1 LVGTKIHK
9 QDLDMPLLRRHK
21 KIFFISTAVLLTLLT
36 AGAYLLPKLTLI
48 IPIKVDYSRVGA
60 PRVYLLPVD
69 RLIRVSEDIR
79 VVGVR
84 HAGAWFSF
92 ATPFDIEK
100 NYQSEHA
107 QAFLFGNRK
116 SFVVSPQMETER
128 IVKKLLA
135 GRTAENRKMK
145 RLLGEENIASE
156 YAALDLCLTTTPEP
170 VGLSSSMKE
179 LSRTT
184 LMLILKKAFSGLGD
198 VIYRFS
204 LGESKGFQ
212 FGNPATASDVYV
224 YLFSPSDR
232 MFRMKFTS
240 MTQGE
245 IDFFL
250 TSIEFSALPNRT
262 QAGWP
267 STVTRR

>member
-1 LVGTKIHK
+1 
-9 QDLDMPLLRRHK
+9 MPLLRRHK

-156 YAALDLCLTTTPEP
+156 YAALDLCLTTTPAP
-170 VGLSSSMKE
+170 VGLSSSIRE

-212 FGNPATASDVYV
+212 FGNPATATDVYV

-250 TSIEFSALPNRT
+250 TSIEFSTLPNRT
-262 QAGWP
+262 QTG
-267 STVTRR
+267 

>member
-1 LVGTKIHK
+1 
-9 QDLDMPLLRRHK
+9 MPLLRRQK
-21 KIFFISTAVLLTLLT
+21 KIIFIPIAVLLILST
-36 AGAYLLPKLTLI
+36 AGAYLLPKLNLI

-69 RLIRVSEDIR
+69 RVIRVSEENW
-79 VVGVR
+79 VGGVR

-92 ATPFDIEK
+92 TVPFDIEK
-100 NYQSEHA
+100 NYDSEHA

-116 SFVVSPQMETER
+116 SFVVSPQLETER

-135 GRTAENRKMK
+135 GGADESRKMK
-145 RLLGEENIASE
+145 NLLGEENIASE
-156 YAALDLCLTTTPEP
+156 YAALDLCLTTTPTP
-170 VGLSSSMKE
+170 VGLSSSIQE
-179 LSRTT
+179 LSRISV
-184 LMLILKKAFSGLGD
+184 MLILKKAFSGLGD

-204 LGESKGFQ
+204 LVESKGFQ

-224 YLFSPSDR
+224 YLFDPSDR

-250 TSIEFSALPNRT
+250 TSIEFSEPQNR
-262 QAGWP
+262 ARPG
-267 STVTRR
+267 

>member
-1 LVGTKIHK
+1 
-9 QDLDMPLLRRHK
+9 MPLPRHHK
-21 KIFFISTAVLLTLLT
+21 KVVFISIAVLLILLT
-36 AGAYLLPKLTLI
+36 AAAYLLPKLTLI
-48 IPIKVDYSRVGA
+48 IPIKVDYSRVGV

-69 RLIRVSEDIR
+69 RLIRVSEDKQ
-79 VVGVR
+79 VGGVR
-84 HAGAWFSF
+84 HTGAWFSF

-100 NYQSEHA
+100 NFESEHA
-107 QAFLFGNRK
+107 QAFLFDNRK
-116 SFVVSPQMETER
+116 SLVVSPQMETER
-128 IVKKLLA
+128 MVKKLLA
-135 GRTAENRKMK
+135 GGTAENRKMK

-156 YAALDLCLTTTPEP
+156 FAALDLCLTTTPEP
-170 VGLSSSMKE
+170 VGLSSSIKE

-204 LGESKGFQ
+204 LGGSKGFQ
-212 FGNPATASDVYV
+212 FGNPASASEVYV

-250 TSIEFSALPNRT
+250 TSIEFSAPPNRT
-262 QAGWP
+262 QTG
-267 STVTRR
+267 

>member
-1 LVGTKIHK
+1 MIGTKIHK
-9 QDLDMPLLRRHK
+9 QDLDMLLLRRHK
-21 KIFFISTAVLLTLLT
+21 KNIFISIAVLSILST
-36 AGAYLLPKLTLI
+36 AGIYLLPKLTLI

-60 PRVYLLPVD
+60 PRVYLLPVE
-69 RLIRVSEDIR
+69 RLIRVSEDKR
-79 VVGVR
+79 VGGVR
-84 HAGAWFSF
+84 HTGAWFSF
-92 ATPFDIEK
+92 AAPFDIEK
-100 NYQSEHA
+100 NYDSDHA
-107 QAFLFGNRK
+107 QAFLFDNRK
-116 SFVVSPQMETER
+116 SFVVSPQLETER

-135 GRTAENRKMK
+135 GGAAETRKMK

-170 VGLSSSMKE
+170 VGLSSSIRE
-179 LSRTT
+179 LSRTS

-204 LGESKGFQ
+204 LGETKGFQ
-212 FGNPATASDVYV
+212 FGNPVTASDVYV

-232 MFRMKFTS
+232 MFRMKFTA

-250 TSIEFSALPNRT
+250 TSIEFSAPSNRT
-262 QAGWP
+262 QTG
-267 STVTRR
+267 

>member
-1 LVGTKIHK
+1 
-9 QDLDMPLLRRHK
+9 MPLLRRHK

-245 IDFFL
+245 IDFLL

-262 QAGWP
+262 HTG
-267 STVTRR
+267 

>member
-1 LVGTKIHK
+1 
-9 QDLDMPLLRRHK
+9 MSLLRPRK
-21 KIFFISTAVLLTLLT
+21 KIIFISIAVLLILAT

-69 RLIRVSEDIR
+69 RLIRVPEDER
-79 VVGVR
+79 VGGVR
-84 HAGAWFSF
+84 HVGAWFSF

-100 NYQSEHA
+100 NYDSEHA

-116 SFVVSPQMETER
+116 SLVVSPQLETER

-135 GRTAENRKMK
+135 GESAEARKMK

-170 VGLSSSMKE
+170 VRLSSSIQE
-179 LSRTT
+179 LLRTT

-204 LGESKGFQ
+204 LGETKGFQ

-224 YLFSPSDR
+224 YLFNPSDR

-240 MTQGE
+240 LTQ
-245 IDFFL
+245 
-250 TSIEFSALPNRT
+250 
-262 QAGWP
+262 
-267 STVTRR
+267 

>member
-1 LVGTKIHK
+1 
-9 QDLDMPLLRRHK
+9 MPLQRRHK
-21 KIFFISTAVLLTLLT
+21 KIILISIPFVLILLA
-36 AGAYLLPKLTLI
+36 AGAYLLPKITLI

-69 RLIRVSEDIR
+69 RLIRLPEDKQ
-79 VVGVR
+79 VGGVR

-100 NYQSEHA
+100 NFESEHA

-116 SFVVSPQMETER
+116 SLVVSPQMETER
-128 IVKKLLA
+128 MVKKLLA
-135 GRTAENRKMK
+135 GGTAENRKMK

-170 VGLSSSMKE
+170 VGLSSSIKE

-204 LGESKGFQ
+204 LGGSKGFQ
-212 FGNPATASDVYV
+212 FGNPATASEVYV

-250 TSIEFSALPNRT
+250 TSIEFSAPPNRT
-262 QAGWP
+262 QTG
-267 STVTRR
+267 

>member
-1 LVGTKIHK
+1 
-9 QDLDMPLLRRHK
+9 MPLLRRHK

-36 AGAYLLPKLTLI
+36 AGVYLLPKLTLI

-156 YAALDLCLTTTPEP
+156 HAALDLCLTTTPAP

-232 MFRMKFTS
+232 MFRIKFTA